1 MILEFIG
8 IRDALLSG
16 RARYVALQES
26 YLNSS
31 TTFTIGGYTRVRSQY
46 RYLKQEYLIPL
57 GVSIHQAS
65 DLDRI
70 GSLHPTVPGRPLLV
84 ARHATILSHQHL
96 PRTLNRK
103 VEVGRVVGQA
113 CGRVWKARAAASR
126 AAECYEAWDS
136 LLTPGCAHVHLLAC
150 DQIQDTY
157 VVERYAS
164 LLPPSELTACGT
176 AQEQAVRDQ
185 RIVSRGLLRE
195 TLALYLPDCTSGRE
209 LRLARGPHGKP
220 CLAPDGHH
228 EPSALHFNA
237 SNTVHTMGVAVAQGG
252 EVGLDLEACGRLARN
267 DPLSFARRRFSPL
280 EAEAMQGCTSEAE
293 RRALFIR
300 LWVLKEA
307 YLKARGTGIAGS
319 SGLRS
324 FAFGIED
331 RAGSPAH
338 ISLRPDPAR
347 PDGDWTFWL
356 LEPWHGVLSALCMSS
371 GVSEHGPEGA
381 GLRLWAMDA
390 EGARRG
396 CRPARMIACGRHTAQ
411 PSWEDGPT
419 QARSRL

>member
-1 MILEFIG
+1 
-8 IRDALLSG
+8 
-16 RARYVALQES
+16 
-26 YLNSS
+26 
-31 TTFTIGGYTRVRSQY
+31 
-46 RYLKQEYLIPL
+46 
-57 GVSIHQAS
+57 
-65 DLDRI
+65 
-70 GSLHPTVPGRPLLV
+70 
-84 ARHATILSHQHL
+84 
-96 PRTLNRK
+96 
-103 VEVGRVVGQA
+103 
-113 CGRVWKARAAASR
+113 
-126 AAECYEAWDS
+126 
-136 LLTPGCAHVHLLAC
+136 
-150 DQIQDTY
+150 
-157 VVERYAS
+157 
-164 LLPPSELTACGT
+164 
-176 AQEQAVRDQ
+176 
-185 RIVSRGLLRE
+185 
-195 TLALYLPDCTSGRE
+195 
-209 LRLARGPHGKP
+209 
-220 CLAPDGHH
+220 
-228 EPSALHFNA
+228 
-237 SNTVHTMGVAVAQGG
+237 MGVAVAQGG